1 MVKVNEQALVEE
13 LVADAAAVEAH
24 TEAVS
29 ALVFLAQ

>member
-13 LVADAAAVEAH
+13 LVAHAAVEAL

-29 ALVFLAQ
+29 ALAFLAQ